1 MKTGETTAMHD
12 RPTVVLLEASQE
24 RQALAASALA
34 RTAALSKDLGV
45 LAPPASHKSP
55 VVLVDLAGDL
65 ERALKRLEE
74 VRSSVPKAQIV
85 ALAER
90 KEPDVILR
98 AMRAGACEF
107 AILDEGPELVRI
119 LQGLLTRA
127 TAEEPGGTIVSVFP
141 AKGGVGAT
149 TLATNL
155 AGALCGADKRVLLV
169 DLDRHLGDVMVALDV
184 TPGCCIADI
193 VTNLRRLDRELLL
206 ASLAQHPS
214 GAYVVAQADPLVGG
228 EAVSTSHVGAVLRFL
243 AKHFDYVVCDGMHGF
258 EELSVAVL
266 DASHR
271 VELVLTQDVV
281 ALNNAKRCLEIFH
294 RLHYE
299 ETKLSLVV
307 NRFHKRNAIDLVS
320 ISENLGLSVHSALA
334 EDHSAALTA
343 LNRGVLLKEAA
354 PRSQLTVDID
364 QLAAIIAGTPQAKRR
379 GGFGALFGRAD
390 PPKARSIPSK
400 PSVEPEAHYDVA
412 RRTSEAS

>member
-1 MKTGETTAMHD
+1 MKTGETAAMQE
-12 RPTVVLLEASQE
+12 RPTVVLLEASRE

-34 RTAALSKDLGV
+34 RTAAVSKDLGV
-45 LAPPASHKSP
+45 LAAPASHKNP

-74 VRSSVPKAQIV
+74 VHSSVPKAQIV
-85 ALAER
+85 ALAET
-90 KEPDVILR
+90 KDSDVILR

-107 AILDEGPELVRI
+107 AILDEGPELVHI
-119 LQGLLTRA
+119 LQGLLTRGSA
-127 TAEEPGGTIVSVFP
+127 LEPGGMIISVFP

-155 AGALCGADKRVLLV
+155 AGALCGTDKRVLLV
-169 DLDRHLGDVMVALDV
+169 DVDRHLGDVMVALDV

-214 GAYVVAQADPLVGG
+214 GAYVLAQADLLEGG
-228 EAVSTSHVGAVLRFL
+228 EAVSTSHIGAVLRFL
-243 AKHFDYVVCDGMHGF
+243 ARHFDYVVCDGLHGF

-281 ALNNAKRCLEIFH
+281 ALKNAKRCLEIFH
-294 RLHYE
+294 RLDYE
-299 ETKLSLVV
+299 ESKLALVV
-307 NRFHKRNAIDLVS
+307 NRFHKRNAIDLAS
-320 ISENLGLSVHSALA
+320 ISENLGLSVCSALA
-334 EDHSAALTA
+334 DDSSAALTA

-354 PRSQLTVDID
+354 PRSQLTEDVD
-364 QLAAIIAGTPQAKRR
+364 QLAATIAGTPQVKRR
-379 GGFGALFGRAD
+379 GGLGALFGRAE
-390 PPKARSIPSK
+390 PPKVRSAPSK
-400 PSVEPEAHYDVA
+400 PSIDREAHYDVA
-412 RRTSEAS
+412 GRTPEAS